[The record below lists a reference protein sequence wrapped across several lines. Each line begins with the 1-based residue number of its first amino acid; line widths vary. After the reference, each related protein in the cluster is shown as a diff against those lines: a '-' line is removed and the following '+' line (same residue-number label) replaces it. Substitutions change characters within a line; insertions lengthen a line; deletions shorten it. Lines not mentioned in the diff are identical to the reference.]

1 MPRVFHDAD
10 APLDP
15 LIGRTVAVIGYGN
28 QGRAWALNLRDSKVD
43 VIVGTISDSSRDAAV
58 DDGFE
63 SYEID
68 EAAREGDAVCLL
80 IPDEIMG
87 DVVRERVAPHLG
99 GGDAVCFASGYGV
112 AFRQVEIPDGNDVVL
127 VAPRMIGVGVRDSY
141 VEGSG
146 FIAFVGVERDATG
159 GAWPTALALARGI
172 GATKRGAL
180 EMTFAQEAAIDLF
193 VEQGIAPA
201 LAKVWRDAA
210 VVLLEAGIPIEAIL
224 AEFYLSGEIERTYQ
238 AMREIGSSR
247 QWKLHSMTSQYG
259 TISRAERF
267 ADLETLDRLRAVL
280 EEIRSGAFAREW
292 AEERAAGYPRFN
304 ALREAGGHEGLSEL
318 EDQIR
323 GQFEAPPP

>member
-1 MPRVFHDAD
+1 
-10 APLDP
+10 
-15 LIGRTVAVIGYGN
+15 VIGYGN

-43 VIVGTISDSSRDAAV
+43 VIVGTISDSSREAAV

-68 EAAREGDAVCLL
+68 DAVRDGDVVCLL
-80 IPDEIMG
+80 IPDEIM
-87 DVVRERVAPHLG
+87 DEVVRERVAPHLA
-99 GGDAVCFASGYGV
+99 GGDAICFASGYAV
-112 AFRQVEIPDGNDVVL
+112 AFGQVEIPDGVDVVMA
-127 VAPRMIGVGVRDSY
+127 APRMIGVGVRDAY

-159 GAWPTALALARGI
+159 QAWPTALALARGI

-210 VVLLEAGIPIEAIL
+210 VVLLEAGIPIDAIL

-238 AMREIGSSR
+238 AMREVGSSR

-259 TISRAERF
+259 TMSRADRF
-267 ADLETLDRLRAVL
+267 ADLETLERMRAVL

-292 AEERAAGYPRFN
+292 AEEGAAGYPRFKE
-304 ALREAGGHEGLSEL
+304 LQEAGGHEGLSDL

-323 GQFEAPPP
+323 SQFEAPPP